1 MGVVQWVIIIILIA
15 IILFGFAA
23 VFDFGKGVFR
33 NVFPSSSSSSS
44 AEIINVDDDD
54 KPFIVANVTK
64 VIDGDTIDIQGG
76 ERIRFAIVNTPER
89 GEPGYQEAKQW
100 IIDRCLGKTAVIDL
114 DHKQPRTYN
123 RLVGLVYCDVQG
135 YFVNLELLQ
144 QGLAVVMP
152 QFCKYSE
159 FKDGILCNYHAGK

>member
-1 MGVVQWVIIIILIA
+1 MGLVQWVIIIILVA

-23 VFDFGKGVFR
+23 VFDFGKGIFR
-33 NVFPSSSSSSS
+33 NVYPTTTI
-44 AEIINVDDDD
+44 AEIINVDSD
-54 KPFIVANVTK
+54 KPFIVAMVTNV
-64 VIDGDTIDIQGG
+64 VDGDTIDIEGG

-89 GEPGYQEAKQW
+89 GEAGYQEAKQW
-100 IIDRCLGKTAVIDL
+100 VIDRCLGKTAVIDL
-114 DHKQPRTYN
+114 DHNQPRTYN

-152 QFCKYSE
+152 RFCEYSE
-159 FKDGILCNYHAGK
+159 FKDGILCNYASIQ